1 MLTMMRPKRGGHRQ
15 DGETLPWGRQVFG
28 NARSYLDMLF
38 VDHGIF
44 RVAYLNRH
52 RLGERAWR
60 SAQPSPHQIRAMAR
74 EGIRT
79 IVNLR
84 GERRCG
90 SYRLEKSA
98 CERYGITL
106 VDFHIRGRRAPSREE
121 IKGTIELFER
131 VEYPMLIHCKSGA
144 DRTGLISAL
153 YRFLKEGVPLSE
165 ARRQLSLRYG
175 YLRHSRSGILDLFF
189 TSYLEDNQR
198 RPVTFIDWVDKV
210 YDPEKLRRLFHEKRW
225 VKRLARRWSGAS

>member
-1 MLTMMRPKRGGHRQ
+1 MLTRMQGKHERRPR
-15 DGETLPWGRQVFG
+15 DGQSLPWPRQLLG

-38 VDHGIF
+38 VDHGIL
-44 RVAYLNRH
+44 RLAYLNRY

-60 SAQPSPHQIRAMAR
+60 SAQPAPHQIRAMAR
-74 EGIRT
+74 QGVRT

-90 SYRLEKSA
+90 SYRLERSA

-106 VDFHIRGRRAPSREE
+106 VNFHIRGRRAPFREE
-121 IKGTIELFER
+121 IKAAIELFER

-144 DRTGLISAL
+144 DRTGLMSTL

-189 TSYLEDNQR
+189 TNYLEDNQR
-198 RPVTFIDWVDKV
+198 RPVSFVDWVDNV
-210 YDPEKLRRLFHEKRW
+210 YDPEKLKLIFHEKNW
-225 VKRLARRWSGAS
+225 LKRLTRRWSGAG

>member
-1 MLTMMRPKRGGHRQ
+1 MLTRMQGKHQGRPR
-15 DGETLPWGRQVFG
+15 DGQSLPWPRQLLG

-38 VDHGIF
+38 VDHGIL

-60 SAQPSPHQIRAMAR
+60 SAQPAPHQIRAMAR
-74 EGIRT
+74 QGIRT

-106 VDFHIRGRRAPSREE
+106 VNFHIRGRRAPSREE
-121 IKGTIELFER
+121 IKATIELFER

-144 DRTGLISAL
+144 DRTGLISTL
-153 YRFLKEGVPLSE
+153 YRFLREGVPLAE
-165 ARRQLSLRYG
+165 ARRQLSLGYG

-189 TSYLEDNQR
+189 TSYLEDDQR
-198 RPVTFIDWVDKV
+198 RPVSFVDWVDKV
-210 YDPEKLRRLFHEKRW
+210 YDPEKLKLRFHEKNW
-225 VKRLARRWSGAS
+225 VKRLTRRWSGAG

>member
-1 MLTMMRPKRGGHRQ
+1 MLTMMRPKRGGQRQ

-44 RVAYLNRH
+44 RVAYLNRY

-106 VDFHIRGRRAPSREE
+106 VNFHIRGRRAPSRFTPDHRE
-121 IKGTIELFER
+121 KCR
-131 VEYPMLIHCKSGA
+131 CP
-144 DRTGLISAL
+144 
-153 YRFLKEGVPLSE
+153 SE
-165 ARRQLSLRYG
+165 SN
-175 YLRHSRSGILDLFF
+175 HSRRSSAWAAVIR
-189 TSYLEDNQR
+189 TS
-198 RPVTFIDWVDKV
+198 
-210 YDPEKLRRLFHEKRW
+210 
-225 VKRLARRWSGAS
+225 A